1 MAGCAPG
8 FFWTVGGAGAMDS
21 CNVCDAVANAV
32 AVTCTE
38 AGNSRATACQAGFVR
53 EDNSGAAASDVCNV
67 DAGGR

>member
-1 MAGCAPG
+1 
-8 FFWTVGGAGAMDS
+8 MDS